1 MGLFTITEYD
11 VMSSESVSLINHLA
25 LMYNRFKRF
34 NVNPAE
40 FACMKAILLFKSETT
55 GLKDTTQVENLQDQ
69 ALAMLRNHI
78 ESSSPSNTT
87 RFGRLLMLLANLRFS
102 NAQRIEKT
110 FFENHWKCQNGK
122 IVVRYVPILAYF
134 STNFYS

>member
-1 MGLFTITEYD
+1 MLKHRFTMCKNGTEENLKPEWFFIFF
-11 VMSSESVSLINHLA
+11 VTIPSCV
-25 LMYNRFKRF
+25 
-34 NVNPAE
+34 
-40 FACMKAILLFKSETT
+40 SETT

-110 FFENHWKCQNGK
+110 FFEK
-122 IVVRYVPILAYF
+122 IIGNAKMEKLLCDMF
-134 STNFYS
+134 QS

>member
-1 MGLFTITEYD
+1 MCKNKVKTE
-11 VMSSESVSLINHLA
+11 ENLKPEWFFINMIFL
-25 LMYNRFKRF
+25 Y
-34 NVNPAE
+34 
-40 FACMKAILLFKSETT
+40 AILCLSETT

-110 FFENHWKCQNGK
+110 FFEK
-122 IVVRYVPILAYF
+122 IIGNAKMEKLLCDMF
-134 STNFYS
+134 QS

>member
-1 MGLFTITEYD
+1 MDPSIICLFFDLTET
-11 VMSSESVSLINHLA
+11 S
-25 LMYNRFKRF
+25 
-34 NVNPAE
+34 
-40 FACMKAILLFKSETT
+40 

-102 NAQRIEKT
+102 NAHRIEKT
-110 FFENHWKCQNGK
+110 FFEK
-122 IVVRYVPILAYF
+122 IIGNAKMEKLLCDMF
-134 STNFYS
+134 QS